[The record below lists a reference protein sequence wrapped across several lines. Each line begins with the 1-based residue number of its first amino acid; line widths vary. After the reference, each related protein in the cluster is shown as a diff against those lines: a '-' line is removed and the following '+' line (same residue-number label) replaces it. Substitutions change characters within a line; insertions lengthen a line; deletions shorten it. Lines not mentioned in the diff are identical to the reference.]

1 MYDPKLLKVI
11 HEERIAPFIK
21 WRHPETVR
29 HELDKPG
36 FGQQIARLSEKFAQ
50 LKTKWNRPEHRSFQ
64 GKRASR
70 PL

>member
-21 WRHPETVR
+21 GRHPETVR
-29 HELDKPG
+29 YELDKPG
-36 FGQQIARLSEKFAQ
+36 FGQRLARLSEKFAQ
-50 LKTKWNRPEHRSFQ
+50 LKTKWNRPGSQTFQ